1 MPPCGRV
8 LISDEDGVV
17 HVKEMKNGLQTVK
30 KIRVFPVGTKII
42 SMCTFDDKALVGVM
56 SASELKVFDFMSGK
70 VIFAH
75 NSGSLGDF
83 EVNSAEDDVVI
94 TKHFLGFSP
103 SGDKLICST
112 KLHGW
117 IAGAVIIMFDLATKG
132 EVFKLEVIGAEE
144 GFNTIELSKDEKYL
158 VTAGFNM
165 WVTVWDVDKKE
176 IIRVVGDTHDTT
188 PDEEFWHVKDIVLNG
203 SATFLN
209 DHTISVFTTW
219 MDQHEEVVICVNF
232 LTREVGEIKNL
243 KCDTFNVVFPANKS
257 FPIAYIDDYEA
268 CIDVQR
274 GITHIPTMRVFLH
287 NAEQV
292 TGSFE
297 AMFDEHICT
306 CVGGPVRPQ
315 CPATAHSDRVT
326 NMQFSP
332 NEKFLVSCGKDYQIM
347 LWNIAANR
355 LESST
360 LIDAVPTNIAFIS
373 DYMEKEKIAF
383 CMCMHERLGVDSGS
397 ATLGDNMLC
406 MVLDHVCKGGAT
418 CDCE

>member
-17 HVKEMKNGLQTVK
+17 HVKEMKNGLQTIK
-30 KIRVFPVGTKII
+30 TMRVFPPGTKII
-42 SMCTFDDKALVGVM
+42 SMCTFDDKGLVGVM
-56 SASELKVFDFMSGK
+56 AASELKVLDFMSEN

-75 NSGSLGDF
+75 NTGSMGDF
-83 EVNSAEDDVVI
+83 MIRRDEDDVII
-94 TKHFLGFSP
+94 TKHFMGFSR
-103 SGDKLICST
+103 SGDKVICSM
-112 KLHGW
+112 KSHGLVF
-117 IAGAVIIMFDLATKG
+117 GAVIMMFDIATKG
-132 EVFKLEVIGAEE
+132 QVFKLEVPGVQA

-158 VTAGFNM
+158 VTAGFDM

-176 IIRVVGDTHDTT
+176 ILMVVGDTGNPT
-188 PDEEFWHVKDIVLNG
+188 PSKEYWEIRDIVLNG
-203 SATFLN
+203 TATFID
-209 DHTISVFTTW
+209 DHTISAFTCW
-219 MDQHEEVVICVNF
+219 MDQHEEVLLCVNF
-232 LTREVGEIKNL
+232 LTLEVYQARNL
-243 KCDTFNVVFPANKS
+243 KCDTFNVVFAPNKS

-268 CIDVQR
+268 SIDVQG
-274 GITHIPTMRVFLH
+274 GITHVPTMQAFLH
-287 NAEQV
+287 NAEEV

-297 AMFDEHICT
+297 AMFDEHCCT
-306 CVGGPVRPQ
+306 CVGGPVSPY
-315 CPATAHSDRVT
+315 CPATAHSKRVT

-332 NEKFLVSCGKDYQIM
+332 NNKYLVSCAMDCKIM
-347 LWNIAANR
+347 MWNIAANR